1 MKRTKLLRLLPALL
15 AALFMLTACS
25 GNTDEGQTDAADPG
39 SDLTVTTPYCDLKY
53 PEQWKEQVKTEYSDA
68 DDGGAVTFSTQIDGT
83 DTKLFAV
90 LFTDNMDTDGLPVGV
105 LNGGEAPVMV
115 SLKIY
120 DIEPAPSW
128 TDEDTETAYALQ
140 DECNYLLEHLQARAD
155 FDMNYESYF
164 APANPEIKMPF
175 CTLSYPGMW
184 GDRVWWEFK
193 PVDDGGDLNIYGLV
207 AADVVRL
214 FSLGFGTDPEDSVP
228 VGSLAVGDGQL
239 SVSLVVPE
247 PEDTDRWTVADW
259 DNYSAMQE
267 CINDLMAS
275 LSENPD
281 FVAN

>member
-1 MKRTKLLRLLPALL
+1 MKRKRIVRLIVALL
-15 AALFMLTACS
+15 AAVFMLTACS
-25 GNTDEGQTDAADPG
+25 KNPDEGQTDTTDPG
-39 SDLTVTTPYCDLKY
+39 ADLTVTTPYCDLKY
-53 PEQWKEQVKTEYSDA
+53 PGQWKEQVKAEYSDA
-68 DDGGAVTFSTQIDGT
+68 EDGGALTFSAQIGGT
-83 DTKLFAV
+83 ETKLFAV
-90 LFTDNMDTDGLPVGV
+90 LFSSQMDTDGGPVGV
-105 LNGGEAPVMV
+105 LTGGEDPVMV

-128 TDEDTETAYALQ
+128 TDEDTETAFALQ
-140 DECNYLLEHLQARAD
+140 DECNYLLEHLQARTD

-164 APANPEIKMPF
+164 APADPEIKMPF
-175 CTLSYPGMW
+175 CTLSYPGVW

-214 FSLGFGTDPEDSVP
+214 FSLCFGTDPEGSVP
-228 VGSLAVGDGQL
+228 VGNLKVGDGQL

-247 PEDTDRWTVADW
+247 PEETAHWTAADW
-259 DNYSAMQE
+259 DDYSAMQE

-281 FVAN
+281 FVAK